1 MSKDSWPTPQDYNEA
16 IQSPRACFSDP
27 DLMYGEVTTNAIG
40 LPRSMTGAFASVYKI
55 VTGDKAWA
63 VRCFL
68 TNRLDQRER
77 YKHIS
82 DFVLFD
88 DLACTVD
95 FYYLD
100 EGIKIKGNWYPCLKM
115 PWVEGETLDQF
126 ITKQYQTPGAL
137 KQLLADFHDMI
148 DQLERANIGH
158 GDLQHGN
165 IIVTSAGLRLVDYDA
180 LYVPALAGRKSLELG
195 HPNYQHPDRNEHHY
209 DQDVDNFSCWLIHA
223 SILAIAIDP
232 LLYERHGGGDE
243 CLLFRRHDL
252 ASPEQSKLFDE
263 LKHHSSEHL
272 REAVVLLERMLW
284 AQPLTVPI
292 LDCPE
297 EQLELLPKIR
307 GQHHKVEQTEP
318 TRDNEVSQ
326 TDSTKSPSRNRFDFI
341 DDDALLVQTQAK
353 KKQASATQRLQ
364 KLRMSNKKMFNNF
377 YLWLSPQIWTKS
389 RMQQA
394 LSQFDNGNYDDALNI
409 YLNIYRTINQ
419 KYKLPE
425 ELFWCLMGMGYCS
438 GLSDKTSM
446 AGNYFLLATKNTESD
461 IERLRASLCLAVN
474 RYEVRE
480 FDGAFKAL
488 SDLKGDDFV
497 EAVKLEMQNVYVLRS
512 STYHL
517 LRDLIERL
525 INIGDRPL
533 ATSIVV
539 ATSMILEELVKTRS
553 IKVSDESFQSTISQA
568 LRLWQQGFHLFALTT
583 FSSTG
588 AVCLDSQQIDKAW
601 ESLLLSFV
609 KCSCCANAVDAGLAR
624 RGKVRALKSTMK
636 NATREDLARFSKL
649 VDSTGKF
656 VGADNLEEALLEL
669 IDECLADRLVDQ
681 AAELLIITR
690 KFSSRQG
697 VLLNSSSVELLKR
710 FPERSIWRILTE
722 GFFEEDDDIGQLV
735 TLLGKMSDVRIL
747 ANIAL
752 GLAREKKSVSL
763 SAFYLHLVF
772 SCTSVTV
779 DAVSS
784 ILLKESSDKEV
795 SSIMTLSLTESCRF
809 FMSEIDTHSAFHTQ
823 AKKDVAEVQRMLNAV
838 LALHSLLERINPD
851 SDASWI
857 IDKLV
862 QPRYSTIVSQWMLSI
877 ANDHGRKRLTD
888 FLQMLLN
895 RCAVS
900 TIGEF
905 IVGLTTCNPNND
917 LEIIIAAIR
926 AWGVSKDDLSSML
939 RPSIDH
945 CISQLEHRLS
955 RQDWAIK
962 QEDLTS
968 ELNLL
973 HSLYELVTIAQ
984 DSQLEIDYNLKL
996 APIYSQENIPYLSL
1010 LAKHK
1015 DISKQAYCG
1024 LALGLAL
1031 RRSDQ
1036 LEILAID
1043 LVNLK
1048 QQQKLYD
1055 ICQSLLLAGQ
1065 VSQVVSLCEALQ
1077 TREEAF
1083 FASMC
1088 HVALKTI
1095 TDTNACDLSV
1105 ELTNR
1110 GHHDLN
1116 ALLIRELR
1124 AIDRAG
1130 LLIRVICKSAD
1141 VSPETET
1148 IKISPDFTDIGYLS
1162 GAAHLAA
1169 LSGDESLTKFVNEL
1183 DEHHVQRDDRIVIC
1197 NLAAALCGATL
1208 QVLKARIAAKGESN
1222 EIEEIGILNM
1232 SALERLFLHCETS
1245 DGQNQALKIMDNPDY
1260 RIFLSA
1266 WVREQGKN
1274 NDIDKLSFLYMQ
1286 AAQLNEVTTVAVV
1299 VLELARL
1306 NKLRLLIS
1314 LSRQICAGGY
1324 TSCMGQVLKLVADAD
1339 LTEAFGA
1346 ISLELVTSSCDRE
1359 VLKQLLNDISDADP
1373 ALIRI
1378 LLRQIAF
1385 YLGPETLIWLSRQ
1398 SIEDKSDQAS
1408 KIATELKSIGFSQIV
1423 KEILPA

>member
-27 DLMYGEVTTNAIG
+27 DLMNGEVTTNAIG

-88 DLACTVD
+88 DLACTID

-115 PWVEGETLDQF
+115 PWVEGETLDQY
-126 ITKQYQTPGAL
+126 ITKRYQTPGAL

-165 IIVTSAGLRLVDYDA
+165 IIVTSDGLRLVDYDA
-180 LYVPALAGRKSLELG
+180 LFVPALAGRKSLELG

-223 SILAIAIDP
+223 SMLAIAIDP

-243 CLLFRRHDL
+243 CLLFRQHDL

-284 AQPLTVPI
+284 AQPLSVPI

-297 EQLELLPKIR
+297 EKLELLPKVR
-307 GQHHKVEQTEP
+307 GQNPKVEQTEP

-326 TDSTKSPSRNRFDFI
+326 TDSTPSPSRNRFDFI
-341 DDDALLVQTQAK
+341 DDDALFVQTQAK

-364 KLRMSNKKMFNNF
+364 KLRTSNKKVFNDF
-377 YLWLSPQIWTKS
+377 YLWLSPQIWTKKQ
-389 RMQQA
+389 MQQA

-446 AGNYFLLATKNTESD
+446 AGNYFLLATKNAESD

-474 RYEVRE
+474 RYDVRE

-517 LRDLIERL
+517 LRELIERL
-525 INIGDRPL
+525 INIGDRPQ
-533 ATSIVV
+533 ATSIAV

-553 IKVSDESFQSTISQA
+553 IKVSDESFQSIISQA
-568 LRLWQQGFHLFALTT
+568 LRLWQEGFHLFALTT

-588 AVCLDSQQIDKAW
+588 EVCLDSQQVDKAW

-609 KCSCCANAVDAGLAR
+609 KCNCCANAVDAGLTR
-624 RGKVRALKSTMK
+624 RGRVRALKSTMK
-636 NATREDLARFSKL
+636 NATLEDLASFSKL
-649 VDSTGKF
+649 VESTGKF

-669 IDECLADRLVDQ
+669 IDECLADGLVDQ

-690 KFSSRQG
+690 KFSSRQR
-697 VLLNSSSVELLKR
+697 VLLSSSSVELLKR

-735 TLLGKMSDVRIL
+735 CLLGTMSDVRLL

-752 GLAREKKSVSL
+752 GLAREKKSVTL
-763 SAFYLHLVF
+763 AAFYLHLVF
-772 SCTSVTV
+772 SCTSEIV
-779 DAVSS
+779 DAVFS
-784 ILLKESSDKEV
+784 ILLKESSDKGV
-795 SSIMTLSLTESCRF
+795 SATMTLSLTESCRF
-809 FMSEIDTHSAFHTQ
+809 FMSEIDTHSPFHTQ
-823 AKKDVAEVQRMLNAV
+823 SKKDVVEVQRLLNAV
-838 LALHSLLERINPD
+838 LTLHSLLERINPD

-862 QPRYSTIVSQWMLSI
+862 QPRYSIIISQWMLSLT
-877 ANDHGRKRLTD
+877 NDHGRKRLTD

-917 LEIIIAAIR
+917 LEIIIAGIR
-926 AWGVSKDDLSSML
+926 AWGVSKDDLSSIL
-939 RPSIDH
+939 GPSIDH
-945 CISQLEHRLS
+945 CISKLEQRLS
-955 RQDWAIK
+955 HLAKQDGAIK
-962 QEDLTS
+962 QGDPTS
-968 ELNLL
+968 ELRLFQ
-973 HSLYELVTIAQ
+973 SLYELISISQ
-984 DSQLEIDYNLKL
+984 DSQLEVDYNLKL
-996 APIYSQENIPYLSL
+996 ARIYCQDNMPYLSL

-1015 DISKQAYCG
+1015 DIGKEIYCG
-1024 LALGLAL
+1024 IALGLAL
-1031 RRSDQ
+1031 QRPDQ
-1036 LEILAID
+1036 LEIIAID
-1043 LVNLK
+1043 MVNQK
-1048 QQQKLYD
+1048 QKQRLYD
-1055 ICQSLLLAGQ
+1055 ICKTLLLAGQ

-1077 TREEAF
+1077 KREETF

-1088 HVALKTI
+1088 RVALKTI
-1095 TDTNACDLSV
+1095 PDKNVYDLSV
-1105 ELTNR
+1105 ELTSR
-1110 GHHDLN
+1110 SQHDLN
-1116 ALLIRELR
+1116 AILIRELR
-1124 AIDRAG
+1124 ATERPALFIS
-1130 LLIRVICKSAD
+1130 VICKSPVISLKA
-1141 VSPETET
+1141 ETKFEF
-1148 IKISPDFTDIGYLS
+1148 SPDFTDIGYLS

-1169 LSGDESLTKFVNEL
+1169 LSGDDSLAKFLSEL
-1183 DEHHVQRDDRIVIC
+1183 DEHDVHRDDRIVIC
-1197 NLAAALCGATL
+1197 TLAAAVCGETL
-1208 QVLKARIAAKGESN
+1208 QVLKARIIAKGESN

-1245 DGQNQALKIMDNPDY
+1245 DGQNVAFNIMHNPDY

-1274 NDIDKLSFLYMQ
+1274 NDIDKLSFLYMR
-1286 AAQLNEVTTVAVV
+1286 AAQLNEVTAVAVV

-1324 TSCMGQVLKLVADAD
+1324 TICMGQVLKLVADAD
-1339 LTEAFGA
+1339 LTEAFGT
-1346 ISLELVTSSCDRE
+1346 ISLELVTSTCDRE
-1359 VLKQLLNDISDADP
+1359 VLKQLLNDISNADP

-1385 YLGPETLIWLSRQ
+1385 YRGPETLIWLSRP
-1398 SIEDKSDQAS
+1398 SMTNPIKPEKLLRS
-1408 KIATELKSIGFSQIV
+1408 
-1423 KEILPA
+1423 